1 MRCSICTAI
10 ILQCL
15 NARVRGGCMAWETE
29 YRNKLMS
36 ADEAI
41 DRYVSNGMR
50 IYTSGLHVATELI
63 KALIERVKDG
73 RLEGIDTWGN
83 WMNGKFPFAEL
94 DVPRSAFRYHTYF
107 AGPNERAG
115 FGGCVSHI
123 PVHFSD
129 VAGLAASVKP
139 DLCILSVTPPNED
152 GLCNIGPLG
161 FTADFVPQCK
171 NIIAQVNS
179 KLPFVSGDCH
189 TIPVS
194 RISAFVEHDEE
205 LEDLPLKE
213 PSAEERKAA
222 EYVVDRVPDGST
234 IQLGIGGISD
244 AIGAGLFCKKHL
256 GAYTE
261 MYSDIFAKLQEAG
274 VIDNSRKNYRPGV
287 SIGGY
292 ATGAKHLYD
301 FLDNNPDVVFAS
313 YNEVCNPMRIAMNDN
328 LISIN
333 TAISIDLT
341 GQVCAESIGP
351 RQYSASGGQM
361 NYVQGAKYSNGG
373 ESYICV
379 TSVAHTK
386 KGDVSKIVPTLT
398 PGSAITTPRNEVGC
412 IVTEYGVAE
421 LRYQDI
427 PERVRRL
434 IAIAH
439 PDFRDELERE
449 ARKLGYL
456 Y

>member
-1 MRCSICTAI
+1 
-10 ILQCL
+10 
-15 NARVRGGCMAWETE
+15 
-29 YRNKLMS
+29 
-36 ADEAI
+36 
-41 DRYVSNGMR
+41 
-50 IYTSGLHVATELI
+50 
-63 KALIERVKDG
+63 
-73 RLEGIDTWGN
+73 
-83 WMNGKFPFAEL
+83 
-94 DVPRSAFRYHTYF
+94 
-107 AGPNERAG
+107 
-115 FGGCVSHI
+115 
-123 PVHFSD
+123 
-129 VAGLAASVKP
+129 
-139 DLCILSVTPPNED
+139 VTPPNEE

-161 FTADFVPQCK
+161 FTADFVPQCATV
-171 NIIAQVNS
+171 IAQVN
-179 KLPFVSGDCH
+179 KNLPFVSGDCH
-189 TIPVS
+189 TLPVS
-194 RISAFVEHDEE
+194 RILAFVEHDEA
-205 LEDLPLKE
+205 LEDLALKQ

-222 EYVVDRVPDGST
+222 EFVVERVNDGDT
-234 IQLGIGGISD
+234 VQLGIGGISD
-244 AIGAGLFCKKHL
+244 AIGEGLFCKKHL

-261 MYSDIFAKLQEAG
+261 MYSDVFARLQEAG

-301 FLDNNPDVVFAS
+301 FLDHNPDVVFAS
-313 YNEVCNPMRIAMNDN
+313 YNEVCNPARIALNDN

-386 KGDVSKIVPTLT
+386 KGDVSKIVPMLAQ
-398 PGSAITTPRNEVGC
+398 GSAITTPRNEVGC

-421 LRYQDI
+421 LRYCDI
-427 PERVRRL
+427 PERCKRL

-439 PDFRDELERE
+439 PDFRDELEFE
-449 ARKLGYL
+449 ARKLGLL

>member
-1 MRCSICTAI
+1 MGWESEYAAKLT
-10 ILQCL
+10 
-15 NARVRGGCMAWETE
+15 NAE
-29 YRNKLMS
+29 
-36 ADEAI
+36 EAI
-41 DRYVSNGMR
+41 DRFVPSGTKV
-50 IYTSGLHVATELI
+50 YTSGLHVPTVLINELMD
-63 KALIERVKDG
+63 RVRAG
-73 RLEGIDTWGN
+73 RVSGIDSWGN
-83 WMNGKFPFAEL
+83 WMNGKFAFSEL
-94 DVPRSAFRYHTYF
+94 DVPADVFRYHTYF
-107 AGPNERAG
+107 AGPNERNG
-115 FGGCVSHI
+115 FGHSVAHI

-129 VAGLAASVKP
+129 VLGLAKSVKP
-139 DLCILSVTPPNED
+139 DVALITVTPPNEE

-171 NIIAQVNS
+171 TIIAQVN
-179 KLPFVSGDCH
+179 KHLPFVSGDCH
-189 TIPVS
+189 TLPVS
-194 RISAFVEHDEE
+194 RIAAFVEHDEE
-205 LEDLPLKE
+205 LEDLALKE
-213 PSAEERKAA
+213 PSAEERKVA
-222 EYVVDRVPDGST
+222 EYVVDRVNDGDT

-244 AIGAGLFCKKHL
+244 AIGEGLFCKQHL

-261 MYSDIFAKLQEAG
+261 MYSDVFARLQEAG

-292 ATGAKHLYD
+292 STGAKHLYD
-301 FLDNNPDVVFAS
+301 FLDHNPEVVFAS
-313 YNEVCNPMRIAMNDN
+313 YNEVCNPARIAMNDN

-361 NYVQGAKYSNGG
+361 NYVQGAKFSNGG

-386 KGDVSKIVPTLT
+386 KGDVSKITPMLA

-421 LRYQDI
+421 LRYCDI
-427 PERVRRL
+427 PERCKRL

-439 PDFRDELERE
+439 PDFREELERE

>member
-1 MRCSICTAI
+1 MGWQS
-10 ILQCL
+10 
-15 NARVRGGCMAWETE
+15 E
-29 YRNKLMS
+29 YQAKTMS
-36 ADEAI
+36 AGEA
-41 DRYVSNGMR
+41 VSRFVKSGDKL
-50 IYTSGLHVATELI
+50 YTSGLHVATELI
-63 KALIERVKDG
+63 RELMDQVCDG
-73 RLEGIDTWGN
+73 RLTNITTWGN
-83 WMNGKFPFAEL
+83 WINGKFPFSDFDL
-94 DVPRSAFRYHTYF
+94 PRDRFRYHTYF

-115 FGGCVSHI
+115 FGGCVAHI

-129 VAGLAASVKP
+129 VAGLAAHVAP
-139 DLCILSVTPPNED
+139 DVAFISVTPPDEN

-161 FTADFVPQCK
+161 FTADFIPHCAT
-171 NIIAQVNS
+171 ILAQVNT
-179 KLPFVSGDCH
+179 KLPRVFGDCH
-189 TIPVS
+189 TLPVS
-194 RISAFVEHDEE
+194 RIAAFVEHDEE
-205 LEDLPLKE
+205 LEDLPEKE

-222 EYVVDRVPDGST
+222 EYVVERVNDGDT
-234 IQLGIGGISD
+234 VQLGIGGISD
-244 AIGAGLFCKKHL
+244 AIGAGLMCKRHL

-261 MYSDIFAKLQEAG
+261 MYSDAFAKLQEAG

-301 FLDNNPDVVFAS
+301 FLDNNPEVVFAS
-313 YNEVCNPMRIAMNDN
+313 YNEVCNPARIALNDN

-333 TAISIDLT
+333 TAISVDLT

-361 NYVQGAKYSNGG
+361 NYVQGAKFSNGG
-373 ESYICV
+373 ESYICI

-386 KGDVSKIVPTLT
+386 KGDVSKISPMLA
-398 PGSAITTPRNEVGC
+398 PGSAVTTPRNEVGC
-412 IVTEYGVAE
+412 IVTEYGVAD

-427 PERVRRL
+427 PERCRRL

-439 PDFRDELERE
+439 PDFRDELTHE
-449 ARKLGYL
+449 AKKLGYL